1 MASLSRTASRA
12 RSVTIRDVAARAHAS
27 AGTVSRVLNGAPN
40 VKEAV
45 RRRVEAAIH
54 ELQYVPNAQARAL
67 SSKAF
72 HTIAAVIPSIR
83 NLNFVIFVRALQE
96 ALAREGYTLLFSA
109 HEFDLGVELEE
120 VRTFSR
126 AAWTASCWSGRNT
139 GPSCTQPW
147 RKDAAPMSPPGR
159 CRASQAR
166 TASAWTT
173 STRPR
178 GLTRYLLD
186 LGHREFAVV
195 ASLPPANDSNALRLQ
210 GVKAE
215 LGRAGIDAAGRPHPR
230 GRGLD
235 RGGQERDPPS
245 SLAWPRRPTAV
256 ICVNDFLA
264 FGALLECQALGIA
277 VPAQMSIAGFGDIQF
292 ASDTQPPLTTVRMP
306 AADIGA
312 SQPRA
317 CCGPSP
323 GPTGTGRRRRCS
335 SSRRRWSCAA
345 APGVAPAQHTSV
357 IGAARTPS
365 RGRLRDHIAMV
376 RGAPRLRMAQNT
388 GVR

>member
-1 MASLSRTASRA
+1 MATLTRTSGSA

-67 SSKAF
+67 SSKAY

-109 HEFDLGVELEE
+109 HEFDLGLELEE
-120 VRTFSR
+120 VRTFLAR
-126 AAWTASCWSGRNT
+126 GLDGVVLVGQEHRPELYTALAQRRCPYVTTWSLPREQGVDCVGVDNF
-139 GPSCTQPW
+139 
-147 RKDAAPMSPPGR
+147 DAA
-159 CRASQAR
+159 AR
-166 TASAWTT
+166 
-173 STRPR
+173 
-178 GLTRYLLD
+178 LTRYLLD

-195 ASLPPANDSNALRLQ
+195 ASLPPANDRNALRLQ

-215 LGRAGIDAAGRPHPR
+215 LSRAGIALPDDRMLEGAGSIEEGKSAIRR
-230 GRGLD
+230 LA
-235 RGGQERDPPS
+235 
-245 SLAWPRRPTAV
+245 AWPLRPTAV

-277 VPAQMSIAGFGDIQF
+277 VPADLSIAGFGDIQF

-306 AADIGA
+306 AADIGRLA
-312 SQPRA
+312 AESLLRA
-317 CCGPSP
+317 IAGKAGADRLPAVLKLEAPLIVRGS
-323 GPTGTGRRRRCS
+323 TGR
-335 SSRRRWSCAA
+335 
-345 APGVAPAQHTSV
+345 
-357 IGAARTPS
+357 AR
-365 RGRLRDHIAMV
+365 A
-376 RGAPRLRMAQNT
+376 
-388 GVR
+388 

>member
-1 MASLSRTASRA
+1 MATLTRATGSA

-27 AGTVSRVLNGAPN
+27 AGTVSRVLNGAPIG
-40 VKEAV
+40 KEAV

-109 HEFDLGVELEE
+109 HEFDLGLELEE
-120 VRTFSR
+120 VRTFLAR
-126 AAWTASCWSGRNT
+126 GLDGVVLVGQEHLPELYAVLAQRHCPYVTTWTLPREPDGDCVGVDNF
-139 GPSCTQPW
+139 
-147 RKDAAPMSPPGR
+147 DAA
-159 CRASQAR
+159 AR
-166 TASAWTT
+166 
-173 STRPR
+173 
-178 GLTRYLLD
+178 LTRYLLD

-195 ASLPPANDSNALRLQ
+195 ASLPPANDRNALRLQ

-215 LGRAGIDAAGRPHPR
+215 LRRAGIALPDDRILEGAGSIEEGKGAIRQ
-230 GRGLD
+230 LA
-235 RGGQERDPPS
+235 
-245 SLAWPRRPTAV
+245 AWPRRPTVV

-277 VPAQMSIAGFGDIQF
+277 VPAEMSIAGFGDIQF

-306 AADIGA
+306 AADIGRFA
-312 SQPRA
+312 AESLLRA
-317 CCGPSP
+317 IGR
-323 GPTGTGRRRRCS
+323 GKGGEHAPTVLKLEAPLVVRGSTGR
-335 SSRRRWSCAA
+335 
-345 APGVAPAQHTSV
+345 
-357 IGAARTPS
+357 AR
-365 RGRLRDHIAMV
+365 A
-376 RGAPRLRMAQNT
+376 
-388 GVR
+388 